1 MPVFHTKTIESIL
14 EPVAQQVS
22 RLVILHEEAEDGN
35 AMPDLGQ
42 PVMTVKTAVENLVR
56 VGYDTCNSSDD
67 QILKQD
73 MPPCLNRVDEA
84 SLFLLQASD
93 MLRSDPFSAAARKKL
108 IEGSRGILQG
118 TSQLLFCFDESEV
131 RKIIRTCKGVLEY
144 LAITE
149 VVDSMEDLVTF
160 VKNLSPVLTNMTKLV
175 DGREKELTH
184 QVHRMML
191 IRSLDEVKNLTPVLI
206 SAVKMFITAKHTNAG
221 APEAQSNRDY
231 IVRKMSDE
239 VQEII
244 RVLQLTTYDEDEW
257 DADDVTVMKK
267 SVNAIEQ
274 KMKPAFDWLADPAAL
289 VGSSGDK
296 ALSQILED
304 ARKVAERCT
313 DPADRDRI
321 LKTVGDIDSMKN
333 ALSELRV
340 QGKGSSPQA
349 MSLAREIQ
357 NKLKDLQNLTQ
368 AGTMKTER
376 SGIRK
381 PAPTVEGKVEQARQW
396 LANPA
401 LDDRGLGEQATKL
414 VVAEGRKVADSCT
427 GPQRS
432 ELLRLCD
439 ETEILTNQLSD
450 LIRRGQGDSPQAKAI
465 ARQLTEKL
473 HNLQAKI
480 QEALVNQVAEDFIDI
495 TGPLKQLHDASLT
508 PLGVPGREEKF
519 DDRARNFESHASKLA
534 DTANM
539 VATAG
544 GCNNKHTV
552 QEIFKTSNQVNDLT
566 PQVITAARV
575 LFANPN
581 NQAAIEHFDQMKNR
595 WAGNVERLRALV
607 DEAVDTPALIKA
619 EEEGIL
625 RDTDR
630 VEEGIRGKDP
640 PKIVANASNIARR
653 AYRVLQ
659 VGEKEVENSEDPA
672 YIDRVRDS
680 ANTLRDT
687 ITPMVQ
693 HAKNLSMNPGDS
705 NAATNWR
712 KANQALING
721 VAGVRDAVT
730 VSRGEDMFPP
740 PPPPDMSQL
749 NINDGDIPPRPPL
762 PHETAPA
769 RPPPPD
775 TDDEEDFPVPQ
786 ANQPIMMA
794 AHALHME
801 TKQWSSK
808 DNEIIAAA
816 KRMALL
822 MAKLSQLVR
831 GEGGSKK
838 DLIATAKNIAE
849 SSTEVAKL
857 AQKLAAECTDKRMRL
872 NLLQVCERIPTIGTQ
887 LKILSTVK
895 ATMLGA
901 QEPVPAPDGGEIS
914 CGSEEDQEATEMLV
928 GNAQNLMQ
936 AVKETV
942 RAAEAASIKIRV
954 DSGYQIRWHR
964 RRPWYTTTS

>member
-93 MLRSDPFSAAARKKL
+93 MLRADPYSAAARKKL

-160 VKNLSPVLTNMTKLV
+160 VKNLSPVLTNMTRLV

-206 SAVKMFITAKHTNAG
+206 SAVKMYITAKQTNAG
-221 APEAQSNRDY
+221 APEAQANRDY

-257 DADDVTVMKK
+257 DADDITVMKK

-289 VGSSGDK
+289 VGSAGDK

-304 ARKVAERCT
+304 ARKIAERCT
-313 DPADRDRI
+313 DPSDRDRI
-321 LKTVGDIDSMKN
+321 LKTVGDIESMKN
-333 ALSELRV
+333 ALAELRV

-396 LANPA
+396 LANPG

-427 GPQRS
+427 GPQRT

-450 LIRRGQGDSPQAKAI
+450 LIRRGQGDSPQAKNI

-473 HNLQAKI
+473 HSLKAKI
-480 QEALVNQVAEDFIDI
+480 QEALVNQVAEDFIDVS
-495 TGPLKQLHDASLT
+495 GPLKQLHEAAMT
-508 PLGVPGREEKF
+508 PLGVPGRDQKF
-519 DDRARNFESHASKLA
+519 DDRARNFEAHASKLA

-581 NQAAIEHFDQMKNR
+581 NQAAIEHFEQMKSR

-607 DEAVDTPALIKA
+607 DEAVDTAALIKA
-619 EEEGIL
+619 EEDGIL

-659 VGEKEVENSEDPA
+659 VAEQEAENSEDPA
-672 YIDRVRDS
+672 YVDRVRDS
-680 ANTLRDT
+680 ANVLRDT

-693 HAKNLSMNPGDS
+693 QAKNLSMNPGDS

-721 VAGVRDAVT
+721 VGGVKDAVT
-730 VSRGEDMFPP
+730 VSRGEEMFPP
-740 PPPPDMSQL
+740 PPPPDLSQL
-749 NINDGDIPPRPPL
+749 NINEGNIPPRPPL

-838 DLIATAKNIAE
+838 DLIATAKQIAE

-857 AQKLAAECTDKRMRL
+857 AQKLAAECTDKKMRT

-901 QEPVPAPDGGEIS
+901 QES
-914 CGSEEDQEATEMLV
+914 SSEEDQEATEMLV

-964 RRPWYTTTS
+964 RRPWYTATS